1 MHQARDR
8 AVPWSVRRRML
19 GRRVHG
25 SCRAGAS
32 FSRGCRRWPAGR
44 AAARDGATERGD
56 GVRAGWGLSR
66 QAPAARGTARA
77 VRQTP
82 LRGGESLFRLHR
94 ARSRGRGSRLS
105 HSARSRSRGNRQAAF
120 IQGPPHHEAARR
132 RYLLAKGQA
141 HRAGSDARDRRAVA
155 ALILVSTLSRRDA
168 PDEASL
174 LRNASINVEA
184 FLALALVACGPRQP
198 AVFDPGHHMITGG
211 LFEASGV
218 AHVPGSNQLLFV
230 DDGRTR
236 EIFLMEISTSGNQNG
251 PATRIPLEANVTDLE
266 GITWDGRHFYVV
278 GSQSKDTGFE
288 GDGLVRFTFDPEGR
302 RTDSVERIQGL
313 KAWLAANVAELRG
326 TERTIGDHI
335 LNIEGIAW
343 DPVND
348 RLLLGL
354 RAPVVDGLALIVPI
368 KLIDSAEAFSIE
380 NLRVDGPTIRLDLQG
395 EGVRSIE
402 YDDRAKAF
410 RIFTGATL
418 NEEDREFR
426 LVEWD
431 GKSGS
436 APRELSRF
444 SRLLKPE
451 GIARADLDGQS
462 ISVIVFDTGGFTVL
476 D

>member
-1 MHQARDR
+1 
-8 AVPWSVRRRML
+8 
-19 GRRVHG
+19 
-25 SCRAGAS
+25 
-32 FSRGCRRWPAGR
+32 
-44 AAARDGATERGD
+44 
-56 GVRAGWGLSR
+56 
-66 QAPAARGTARA
+66 
-77 VRQTP
+77 
-82 LRGGESLFRLHR
+82 
-94 ARSRGRGSRLS
+94 
-105 HSARSRSRGNRQAAF
+105 
-120 IQGPPHHEAARR
+120 
-132 RYLLAKGQA
+132 
-141 HRAGSDARDRRAVA
+141 
-155 ALILVSTLSRRDA
+155 
-168 PDEASL
+168 
-174 LRNASINVEA
+174 
-184 FLALALVACGPRQP
+184 
-198 AVFDPGHHMITGG
+198 MITGG
-211 LFEASGV
+211 PFEASGV

-236 EIFLMEISTSGNQNG
+236 EIFLMEVTQAGMQAAA
-251 PATRIPLEANVTDLE
+251 ATRIPLAADVTDLE

-278 GSQSKDTGFE
+278 GSQSKETGFD
-288 GDGLVRFTFDPEGR
+288 GDGLVRFTFDPAGR

-313 KAWLAANVAELRG
+313 KAWLAGNVAELRG
-326 TERTIGDHI
+326 TERSIGDHV

-343 DPVND
+343 DPIGA

-354 RAPVVDGLALIVPI
+354 RAPVIDGHALIVPI
-368 KLIDSAEAFSIE
+368 KMSDSAGPFSIE

-395 EGVRSIE
+395 DGIRSIE

-451 GIARADLDGQS
+451 GIATAELGGNS
-462 ISVIVFDTGGFTVL
+462 ITVVVFDTGGFTVL

>member
-1 MHQARDR
+1 
-8 AVPWSVRRRML
+8 
-19 GRRVHG
+19 
-25 SCRAGAS
+25 
-32 FSRGCRRWPAGR
+32 
-44 AAARDGATERGD
+44 
-56 GVRAGWGLSR
+56 
-66 QAPAARGTARA
+66 
-77 VRQTP
+77 
-82 LRGGESLFRLHR
+82 
-94 ARSRGRGSRLS
+94 
-105 HSARSRSRGNRQAAF
+105 
-120 IQGPPHHEAARR
+120 
-132 RYLLAKGQA
+132 
-141 HRAGSDARDRRAVA
+141 
-155 ALILVSTLSRRDA
+155 
-168 PDEASL
+168 
-174 LRNASINVEA
+174 
-184 FLALALVACGPRQP
+184 
-198 AVFDPGHHMITGG
+198 MITGG

-236 EIFLMEISTSGNQNG
+236 EIFLMELTTAGKQAG
-251 PATRIPLEANVTDLE
+251 AATRIPLEADVTDLE

-278 GSQSKDTGFE
+278 GSQSKDTGFD
-288 GDGLVRFTFDPEGR
+288 GDGLVRFTFDPHGR

-326 TERTIGDHI
+326 TERTIGDHV

-343 DPVND
+343 DPTGP

-354 RAPVVDGLALIVPI
+354 RAPVIDGHALIVPI
-368 KLIDSAEAFSIE
+368 RMIDAAEAFRIE
-380 NLRVDGPTIRLDLQG
+380 NLRVDGPTIRLDLDG
-395 EGVRSIE
+395 EGIRSIE
-402 YDDRAKAF
+402 YDERAKAF